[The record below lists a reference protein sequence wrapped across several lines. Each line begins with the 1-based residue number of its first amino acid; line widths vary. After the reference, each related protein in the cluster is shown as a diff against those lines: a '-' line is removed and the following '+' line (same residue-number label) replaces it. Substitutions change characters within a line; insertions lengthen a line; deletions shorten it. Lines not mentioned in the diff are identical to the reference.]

1 MIIVG
6 QLGRGA
12 IGGFELGKPRDR
24 SSVRGETILGTFA
37 CESAITNV
45 TFGSNHGATVQQGS
59 FECDIIETCSFTGR
73 FKIRALFHCD
83 FGITSVVFIS
93 GTGAVA
99 ITCLVS
105 GQTVVSTPLATFLF
119 DAPYSY

>member
-6 QLGRGA
+6 QLGRGM

-24 SSVRGETILGTFA
+24 SSLRGETILGTFA
-37 CESAITNV
+37 CESSITNV
-45 TFGSNHGATVQQGS
+45 TFEGNHGATVQLGS
-59 FECDIIETCSFTGR
+59 FECDIVESCGFVGVH
-73 FKIRALFHCD
+73 KIRALFHCD
-83 FGITSVVFIS
+83 FGITSVVWVS

-105 GQTVVSTPLATFLF
+105 GQTIMSTPFATFLF